1 VREGPAFDPLKAQ
14 PDIQIIRSAYPL
26 ALLFP
31 PGDQWR
37 YSNTGYFTENSF
49 HFTGAMPLHLTIW
62 RPAEV
67 WHHLGA
73 LRILR

>member
-1 VREGPAFDPLKAQ
+1 MECVQRECLQKIYTTAS
-14 PDIQIIRSAYPL
+14 I
-26 ALLFP
+26 
-31 PGDQWR
+31 
-37 YSNTGYFTENSF
+37 
-49 HFTGAMPLHLTIW
+49 TGAMPLHLTIW